1 MALMSCNQIS
11 LAYEQNIVAKNLTF
25 TIGAGDYLGI
35 VGENGSGKTTLMKA
49 LLSLKP
55 LAGGI
60 ITFGEGLSQTEIGY
74 LPQQTT
80 AQRDFPAS
88 VWEVVLSGCQSRRG
102 LLPFYGV
109 EEKNRALQMME
120 RMSITAF
127 KKRSYRELSGGQQQ
141 RVLLARALCATQ
153 KIILM
158 DEPTSG
164 LDPMVS
170 MELYH
175 LIDEINQE
183 GITVVTVSHDIEN
196 TVKYASHILH
206 LQEDCAYFFG
216 DTHTYENSHFGQRFL
231 DRRGRCSDRHCAVCR
246 HRDRDLET
254 VTKPPQ
260 EVSHGN

>member
-1 MALMSCNQIS
+1 MALLSCNQVS
-11 LAYEQNIVAKNLTF
+11 LAYEQNTVAKDLSFSIN
-25 TIGAGDYLGI
+25 AGDYLGI

-55 LAGGI
+55 LAGGSI
-60 ITFGEGLSQTEIGY
+60 IFGEGLSQTEIGY

-102 LLPFYGV
+102 ILPFYGQA
-109 EEKNRALQMME
+109 EKQRAMEMME

-153 KIILM
+153 KLILM

-170 MELYH
+170 MELYR
-175 LIDEINQE
+175 LIDEINQQ

-196 TVKYASHILH
+196 TVKYASHMLH
-206 LQEDCAYFFG
+206 LQEDCSYFFG
-216 DTHTYENSHFGQRFL
+216 DTHTYENSHFGKRFL
-231 DRRGRCSDRHCAVCR
+231 DRQGRCSDRHCAVCQ
-246 HRDRDLET
+246 HRDTSVSEET
-254 VTKPPQ
+254 HSTQ
-260 EVSHGN
+260 EDTHGN